1 MPRARYIPELLRT
14 HAEDLAF
21 VWGQR
26 RHALNSPAHTQRDYA
41 DLSERL
47 EAHVQGL
54 LCAPPQ
60 DLLERLGPALATAD
74 ADESFAAAY
83 ALLRTREPGATK
95 AVVVAFSGAGG
106 QALQGLRE
114 ALSSAAPAL
123 FADEMSSALQHAN
136 PATAAAAAA
145 VLASHRLLPSASV
158 RLGQLLE
165 DDDAATAALAWRA
178 AMLADHNPRDELP
191 TRPYWLALSHKDPA
205 VRDAGWAAVT
215 WAGQATAKPTLR
227 NFAAEG
233 DTVALRWLATLGA
246 ADDLP
251 LVQRGALALASGA
264 ERCALLARHG
274 HPGGLNALVRWMQED
289 DEATA
294 VAAGQAFE
302 QITGIDV
309 RGDRRQISVPADAD
323 EFDREMAPLAWF
335 PDAGKAHTAFQQHQA
350 NWAAGLRWRRGLC
363 VAQELDAAE
372 IATLDMQARWD
383 MAARVA
389 LAGGAAAPPPL
400 V

>member
-1 MPRARYIPELLRT
+1 MARARYIPELLQV
-14 HAEDLAF
+14 HAEELAF

-26 RHALNSPAHTQRDYA
+26 RQALHSAEQTLRNYV
-41 DLSERL
+41 DLGERV

-54 LCAPPQ
+54 LCAPPEV
-60 DLLERLGPALATAD
+60 LLERLAPALQAD
-74 ADESFAAAY
+74 DANDSFAAAY
-83 ALLRTREPGATK
+83 ALLRSGHVEAGHR
-95 AVVVAFSGAGG
+95 VVGEFSCASGA
-106 QALQGLRE
+106 ALAGLRDALAMAPLALHTE
-114 ALSSAAPAL
+114 A
-123 FADEMSSALQHAN
+123 MRTALQHAH
-136 PATAAAAAA
+136 PSTAAAAAA

-165 DDDAATAALAWRA
+165 DDDAATAALSWRA

-191 TRPYWLALSHKDPA
+191 TRPYWLALSHKDLA

-233 DTVALRWLATLGA
+233 DTVALRWLATLSA

-309 RGDRRQISVPADAD
+309 RGDRRQLSVPADAD
-323 EFDREMAPLAWF
+323 DFDREMAPLAWF
-335 PDAGKAHTAFQQHQA
+335 PDAGKAHTALQQHQA

>member
-1 MPRARYIPELLRT
+1 MPRARYIPELLQV
-14 HAEDLAF
+14 HAEELAF

-26 RHALNSPAHTQRDYA
+26 RQALCSAEHTLRDYTE
-41 DLSERL
+41 LGERI

-54 LCAPPQ
+54 LCAPPEV
-60 DLLERLGPALATAD
+60 LLEKLTPALQAED
-74 ADESFAAAY
+74 ADDSFAAAY
-83 ALLRTREPGATK
+83 ALLRTGHANAGHTVVREFSRA
-95 AVVVAFSGAGG
+95 SGA
-106 QALQGLRE
+106 ALMGLRD
-114 ALSSAAPAL
+114 ALAMASPPL
-123 FADEMSSALQHAN
+123 HADAMRTALQHAK
-136 PATAAAAAA
+136 PSTAAAAAA
-145 VLASHRLLPSASV
+145 VLSSHRLLPSASV

-309 RGDRRQISVPADAD
+309 RGDRRQLSVPADAD
-323 EFDREMAPLAWF
+323 DFDREMAPLAWF
-335 PDAGKAHTAFQQHQA
+335 PDAGKAHTALQQHQA
-350 NWAAGLRWRRGLC
+350 DWATGLRWRRGLC
-363 VAQELDAAE
+363 VAQELGARE

>member
-21 VWGQR
+21 VWGWR

-165 DDDAATAALAWRA
+165 DDDAATVALAWRA

-191 TRPYWLALSHKDPA
+191 SRPYWLALSHKDPA

-215 WAGQATAKPTLR
+215 WAGQATAKPHAAQLCGRRRHRGPALACDAERGRRPAAGATWCAGAGERRRTLR
-227 NFAAEG
+227 PAGAPRPPRRPERPR
-233 DTVALRWLATLGA
+233 AL
-246 ADDLP
+246 
-251 LVQRGALALASGA
+251 
-264 ERCALLARHG
+264 
-274 HPGGLNALVRWMQED
+274 
-289 DEATA
+289 
-294 VAAGQAFE
+294 
-302 QITGIDV
+302 
-309 RGDRRQISVPADAD
+309 
-323 EFDREMAPLAWF
+323 
-335 PDAGKAHTAFQQHQA
+335 DAG
-350 NWAAGLRWRRGLC
+350 G
-363 VAQELDAAE
+363 
-372 IATLDMQARWD
+372 
-383 MAARVA
+383 
-389 LAGGAAAPPPL
+389 
-400 V
+400 